1 MTCPY
6 CKLDVDQPC
15 QSMQDVQ
22 HRAEAHVDRCE
33 KALERQK
40 DASKGESGGSI

>member
-1 MTCPY
+1 
-6 CKLDVDQPC
+6 
-15 QSMQDVQ
+15 MQDVE